1 MSDIGLY
8 AGIYEQLLFYANK
21 MDYALVNLKSDND
34 DLVKGAREELAAFLK
49 ELVKKDVKK
58 PGIRLIETVL
68 SQQLPPSFVDKK
80 KVFQELG
87 EILEKR
93 MPKKAEMGKLEEIAF
108 AIDRECSHTSQR
120 LRGSL

>member
-8 AGIYEQLLFYANK
+8 AGIYEQLRFYANK
-21 MDYALVNLKSDND
+21 MDYALVNLRSEDENHAR
-34 DLVKGAREELAAFLK
+34 GARDELAAFLK
-49 ELVKKDVKK
+49 ELARKDVES

-68 SQQLPPSFVDKK
+68 RQQLPPSFGDKK
-80 KVFQELG
+80 KVLQELG

-93 MPKKAEMGKLEEIAF
+93 MPKKAELEKLEEIAF
-108 AIDRECSHTSQR
+108 AIDRECSRTSQR